1 LSEEIH
7 PSGLVPGLLER
18 PARRAVLTA
27 VRQSLISEIT
37 VALGVA
43 AGYFAMCWL
52 GLSFDVTAGVSSVW
66 PASGFLA
73 GLLLIVPRDR
83 WRAMVGGALLAALPL
98 ISRSDSTRW

>member
-1 LSEEIH
+1 MSEIRPDSAIVFRVCRELSEEIRR
-7 PSGLVPGLLER
+7 SGLVPGLLER

-66 PASGFLA
+66 PASGFLT

-83 WRAMVGGALLAALPL
+83 WP
-98 ISRSDSTRW
+98 